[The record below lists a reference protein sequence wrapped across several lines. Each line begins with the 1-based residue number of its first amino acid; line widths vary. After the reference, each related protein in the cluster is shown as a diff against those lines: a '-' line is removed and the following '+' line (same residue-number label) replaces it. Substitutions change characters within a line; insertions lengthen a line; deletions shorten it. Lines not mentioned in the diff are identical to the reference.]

1 MNPFERFVQL
11 ETRRQFFT
19 RGASGLGAAALASLL
34 PNSLR
39 GSSLHGNSA
48 TRQEQGIP
56 DLPHFAPKAKRA
68 IYLFMSGAPS
78 QLDMFD
84 YKPGMAEWYDKELPD
99 SIRRGQRLTTMTSGQ
114 DRFPV
119 APSIY
124 KFEKVKNQGDGAWI
138 SELLPFHKKIANE
151 IAIVKSVFTEAINH
165 DPAITY
171 ICTGD
176 QLPGKASLGS
186 WLSYGLG
193 NENENLPAFVVL
205 NSTWTGRKEAQAL
218 FNRLWGSG
226 FLPSRHQGVL
236 MRSGADPV
244 LFLNNPR
251 GVSPGMRRQMLDSLS
266 QLNQDAFESFGD
278 PEIQT
283 RIAQY
288 EMAFRMQTSVPDLVD
303 ISAESEKTLEMY
315 GPDVKKPGTLAY
327 NCLLARRLAERG
339 VRFTQIFHRGWDQ
352 HGNLPTDLPNNCR
365 DLDQPAAALIQDLK
379 QRGMLDDTL
388 VIWGGEFGRTIYCQG
403 KLSRETY
410 GRDHHPRCFTMWM
423 AGAGIKPGIVY
434 GETDEFGYNITQ
446 DPVHIRELNA
456 TILHQLGIDAERF
469 IYPNQGLDQRLI
481 GVEPAKPIT
490 EIML

>member
-1 MNPFERFVQL
+1 MNPIDRYLQL
-11 ETRRQFFT
+11 ETRRQFFS
-19 RGASGLGAAALASLL
+19 RGAMGLGAAALTSLL
-34 PNSLR
+34 PR
-39 GSSLHGNSA
+39 GLMGDTASV
-48 TRQEQGIP
+48 QEMGMP
-56 DLPHFAPKAKRA
+56 GLPHFAPKAKRA

-84 YKPGMAEWYDKELPD
+84 YKPGMADWFDKELPET
-99 SIRRGQRLTTMTSGQ
+99 IRNGQRLTTMTSGQ
-114 DRFPV
+114 SRFPV

-124 KFEKVKNQGDGAWI
+124 NFEKVDNGHDGAWI
-138 SELLPFHKKIANE
+138 SELLPHHKTIAGD

-193 NENENLPAFVVL
+193 SENENLPSFVVL

-218 FNRLWGSG
+218 YNRLWGSG
-226 FLPSRHQGVL
+226 FLPSQHQGVL
-236 MRSGADPV
+236 MRTGKDPV
-244 LFLNNPR
+244 LFLRNPD
-251 GVSPGMRRQMLDSLS
+251 GVDPKMRRKMLDSLN
-266 QLNQDAFESFGD
+266 QLNQGTFENFGD

-303 ISAESEKTLEMY
+303 ISGESAKTLEMY
-315 GPDVKKPGTLAY
+315 GPDVNKPGTLAY
-327 NCLLARRLAERG
+327 NCLQARRLAERG

-352 HGNLPTDLPNNCR
+352 HGNLPVDLPNNCR
-365 DLDQPAAALIQDLK
+365 DLDQPAAALIKDLK
-379 QRGMLDDTL
+379 QRGMLEDTL

-403 KLSRETY
+403 KLTKQTY

-434 GETDEFGYNITQ
+434 GDTDEFGYNVTEN
-446 DPVHIRELNA
+446 PVHIHELNA
-456 TILHQLGIDAERF
+456 TILHQLGIDAEKF
-469 IYPNQGLDQRLI
+469 MYQNQGLDQRLI
-481 GVEPAKPIT
+481 GVEPAKPVR
-490 EIML
+490 EIMI

>member
-1 MNPFERFVQL
+1 MTPFEQYVKL
-11 ETRRQFFT
+11 ETRRQFFS
-19 RGASGLGAAALASLL
+19 RGAMGLGVAALSSLL
-34 PNSLR
+34 PGTLCANTPV
-39 GSSLHGNSA
+39 A
-48 TRQEQGIP
+48 ADQGLP

-84 YKPGMAEWYDKELPD
+84 YKPQMADWYDKELPET
-99 SIRRGQRLTTMTSGQ
+99 IRNGQRLTTMTSGQ
-114 DRFPV
+114 DRFPI

-124 KFEKVKNQGDGAWI
+124 KFEKVDNGNQGAWI
-138 SELLPFHKKIANE
+138 SELLPYHKQIAGE

-171 ICTGD
+171 LCTGD
-176 QLPGKASLGS
+176 QLPGKASLGA

-193 NENENLPAFVVL
+193 SENENLPAFVVL

-218 FNRLWGSG
+218 YNRLWGSG
-226 FLPSRHQGVL
+226 FLPSQHQGVL
-236 MRSGADPV
+236 MRSGPDPV
-244 LFLNNPR
+244 LFLRNPA
-251 GVSPGMRRQMLDSLS
+251 GVSPGMRRHMLDSLS
-266 QLNQDAFESFGD
+266 QLNQHTFESFGD
-278 PEIQT
+278 PETQT

-303 ISAESEKTLEMY
+303 VSNESEATLSMY
-315 GPDVKKPGTLAY
+315 GPDVQKPGTLAY

-365 DLDQPAAALIQDLK
+365 DLDQPAAALIKDLK
-379 QRGMLDDTL
+379 QRGMLEDTL

-403 KLSRETY
+403 QLTRQTY

-423 AGAGIKPGIVY
+423 AGAGIRPGIVH
-434 GETDEFGYNITQ
+434 GETDEFGYNITEN
-446 DPVHIRELNA
+446 PVHIHEVNA
-456 TILHQLGIDAERF
+456 TILHQLGIDAEKF
-469 IYPNQGLDQRLI
+469 VYLHQGLDQRLI
-481 GVEPAKPIT
+481 GVEPAKPVQAI
-490 EIML
+490 LV